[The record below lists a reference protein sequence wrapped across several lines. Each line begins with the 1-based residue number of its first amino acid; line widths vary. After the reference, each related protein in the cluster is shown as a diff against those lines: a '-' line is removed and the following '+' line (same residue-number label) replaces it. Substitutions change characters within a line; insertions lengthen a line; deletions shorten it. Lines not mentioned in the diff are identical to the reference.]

1 MEKYHKVEKAKKS
14 TTIKAIIENLSEKFK
29 NLNIYAF
36 INIKFDFLRHHQLN
50 YVYLLPKLYKIKI

>member
-14 TTIKAIIENLSEKFK
+14 TTIKAIIENFSEKFK

-36 INIKFDFLRHHQLN
+36 IDIKFDFLRASAIELCIFIT
-50 YVYLLPKLYKIKI
+50 KIV